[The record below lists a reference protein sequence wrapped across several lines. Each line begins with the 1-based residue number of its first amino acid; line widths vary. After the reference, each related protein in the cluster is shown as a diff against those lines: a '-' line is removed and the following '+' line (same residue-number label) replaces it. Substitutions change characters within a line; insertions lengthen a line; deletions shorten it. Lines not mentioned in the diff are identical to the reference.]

1 MIVKFHARGKGGG
14 SGPVDY
20 LLGWERNR
28 EGARV
33 LRGAPEEVRELIDAT
48 PFAKKYT
55 SGVLS
60 FAEQTLPP
68 GERERVM
75 ESFERVLMPGL
86 EKNQYSILWVEHQ
99 DKGRLELNFVIPN
112 MELASGKR
120 LQPYYDRADRP
131 RINAWQ
137 TLVNH
142 HYGLHDPNAPENRR
156 TLVTPNN
163 LPKAKQEAAEAITR
177 GLEALYHAGALK
189 TRQDVTEALTAAG
202 FEVVRTTRSS
212 ISIADPEGGRNL
224 RLKGALYEQ
233 SFTNGD
239 RLREETERAC
249 RLYREHAEQ
258 RVQEA
263 RSVCRQGTELKRA
276 ENQRRYQRTHS
287 NGERTTGDAE
297 QCRERAVQR
306 HRERTGPAAG
316 RAALEAGQRADTVPV
331 ADGALRHGRDFSGV
345 MGADSVAGK
354 PDCGEH
360 PGYQGPGRDAGE
372 TPGKN
377 MGCDVSRGQEREIS
391 GVAVRGEGGKQLD
404 GGEEERSK
412 TGQGVSEYD
421 RAGNA
426 LTERLRAIAAGLY
439 AAAERLGERL
449 HGFAAYVRAD
459 TTGER
464 ATEGTVR
471 RLESAGAEISRAGGP
486 LESVIYHEQQIR
498 DEQERQARLERERAR
513 SWHEE
518 QEREAR
524 VWRGPSIGM

>member
-20 LLGWERNR
+20 LLGRERNR

-276 ENQRRYQRTHS
+276 
-287 NGERTTGDAE
+287 
-297 QCRERAVQR
+297 
-306 HRERTGPAAG
+306 
-316 RAALEAGQRADTVPV
+316 
-331 ADGALRHGRDFSGV
+331 
-345 MGADSVAGK
+345 
-354 PDCGEH
+354 
-360 PGYQGPGRDAGE
+360 
-372 TPGKN
+372 
-377 MGCDVSRGQEREIS
+377 
-391 GVAVRGEGGKQLD
+391 
-404 GGEEERSK
+404 
-412 TGQGVSEYD
+412 
-421 RAGNA
+421 
-426 LTERLRAIAAGLY
+426 
-439 AAAERLGERL
+439 
-449 HGFAAYVRAD
+449 
-459 TTGER
+459 
-464 ATEGTVR
+464 
-471 RLESAGAEISRAGGP
+471 
-486 LESVIYHEQQIR
+486 
-498 DEQERQARLERERAR
+498 
-513 SWHEE
+513 
-518 QEREAR
+518 
-524 VWRGPSIGM
+524 